1 MKMTI
6 HGVPGTLSVEANGT
20 YYRNGRGPGIE
31 NAAGTFHQQVWKSD
45 PIKFKGPNAEKGEL
59 IVCEIRFDDECRNG
73 HNSFAITGH
82 TYVPGRRDWETCGC
96 IHDSIAEAFP
106 ALAHLTK
113 WHLFDVR
120 GPMHY
125 VANTV
130 YHASNL
136 HNGKAKGEP
145 SHWDTQI
152 KFGSFPITFS
162 KSAKFTGWLSAVMDH
177 RAATPKG
184 ANNRRELEITEVP
197 HTKSEGHQY
206 APHYSFDD
214 FTDVWH
220 EAPFRTKDEA
230 LEWQTAILTC
240 GVEFVKVVTGY
251 SPGKERNFA
260 AARSCAVWPEATD
273 EQLSLPAAE
282 LTKLLEER
290 RDGPE
295 GLVETFRKELEAT
308 GLKWEP

>member
-1 MKMTI
+1 MKLVI
-6 HGVPGTLSVEANGT
+6 NGVTGTLSQEATGT
-20 YYRNGRGPGIE
+20 HWRNGRGKGTANVE
-31 NAAGTFHQQVWKSD
+31 GTFHKQVWTSENKVV
-45 PIKFKGPNAEKGEL
+45 NYYGENL
-59 IVCEIRFDDECRNG
+59 PMRVFIRNG
-73 HNSFAITGH
+73 HNRFSITGQI
-82 TYVPGRRDWETCGC
+82 GGDSNGACGC
-96 IHDSIAEAFP
+96 IHDEITEHFP
-106 ALAHLTK
+106 ALAHLIK
-113 WHLFDVR
+113 WHLFDVT

-145 SHWDTQI
+145 NHWETRI
-152 KFGSFPITFS
+152 KFGKFPITFS
-162 KSAKFTGWLSAVMDH
+162 KSAKFIGWLSAVMDH

-184 ANNRRELEITEVP
+184 ANNLRELEIVEVP
-197 HTKSEGHQY
+197 HAKSDGHQY
-206 APHYSFDD
+206 DPHYSFDD
-214 FTDVWH
+214 FTNVWH

-240 GVEFVKVVTGY
+240 GIEFVKIVTGY
-251 SPGKERNFA
+251 SPGKERDFA
-260 AARSCAVWPEATD
+260 AARRCAVWPEATD
-273 EQLSLPAAE
+273 EQLSLPAEE

-295 GLVETFRKELEAT
+295 GLVATFRKELEAT